1 MAVSHDATASASGS
15 SVSSLSVSLTIA
27 NNRDRYI
34 VVHASGW
41 TSAPS
46 LGAFSSVSWN
56 SSENL
61 ANLWSQL
68 SSGGVHRAEAWGL
81 KAPTA
86 TTANATVTFGS
97 SPSNSFI
104 AASSFYGVDQTSPVG
119 TGRTLTGT
127 GGTRAWAAA
136 DGGRAGGIVV
146 GVGSYNLGS
155 SGSPTIAAVNGIPKW
170 IAAGAL
176 STATAQTSRTPAA
189 PAGATY
195 GDLEIAH
202 CSSENNATHSVSGSG
217 WVKIG
222 QTNSGA
228 SFTVS
233 HYYRIH
239 TGTNVDPVISWSGSV
254 DATARRYLFRDTRAN
269 ATVAAPCAYHGTVGT
284 GTASPHTS
292 TGANTT
298 EDDVLAIYIDICNA
312 NTAMV
317 AETSWTERVDS
328 GSATGPIR
336 SYLADREMATAGS
349 ATGNISEAGGA
360 AAYVQQQFEIYN
372 ADNGDQT
379 QLTEQENVGGFLAA
393 NVAYETA
400 DTYNTLGWNFSAAC
414 DVWCAGAIAINPSKS
429 LPPFNRPTRFVPRRA
444 F

>member
-1 MAVSHDATASASGS
+1 MAVSHDATNTGSTAAASIN
-15 SVSSLSVSLTIA
+15 VSLTVSTQ
-27 NNRDRYI
+27 RDRYL
-34 VVHASGW
+34 VVGIYSGH
-41 TSAPS
+41 SGAPND
-46 LGAFSSVSWN
+46 LT
-56 SSENL
+56 
-61 ANLWSQL
+61 
-68 SSGGVHRAEAWGL
+68 GVTYNGVAMTEL
-81 KAPTA
+81 LDILPTA
-86 TTANATVTFGS
+86 TNRLWLYGLVAPSTGTNNVSVTWAGANLV
-97 SPSNSFI
+97 NNVI
-104 AASSFYGVDQTSPVG
+104 ASAFYGVDQTSPVG
-119 TGRTLTGT
+119 TARSNSVTSGFNVWLGL
-127 GGTRAWAAA
+127 
-136 DGGRAGGIVV
+136 DGGLAGGMCV
-146 GVGSYNLGS
+146 GFGSRGTTAVAA
-155 SGSPTIAAVNGIPKW
+155 GQTITPFNGIPEY

-176 STATAQTSRTPAA
+176 SAATAQTSRTPAA
-189 PAGATY
+189 PTGALR

-239 TGTNVDPVISWSGSV
+239 DGTNVDPVISWTGSA
-254 DATARRYLFRDTRAN
+254 DASARRYLFRDTRAKN
-269 ATVAAPCAYHGTVGT
+269 TPVAYHGTVGT

-312 NTAMV
+312 NTAM
-317 AETSWTERVDS
+317 APETSWTERVDS

-372 ADNGDQT
+372 ADNGDQV
-379 QLTEQENVGGFLAA
+379 QVGEIESYGDFISS
-393 NVAYETA
+393 NMCYEVA
-400 DTYNTLGWNFSAAC
+400 DTYNTFGWTTTLGTTDMLAALG
-414 DVWCAGAIAINPSKS
+414 VPLNPSKS
-429 LPPFNRPTRFVPRRA
+429 LPPYTSPMRQHLA
-444 F
+444 M